1 MELTAKLRDFISN
14 GNWGLKLLSL
24 LLAIIV
30 YYAIK
35 VETSKNMRGR
45 DQSFNSILHPAATPH
60 DGTTSNDGNTKDT
73 K

>member
-1 MELTAKLRDFISN
+1 MELTAKLKDFISN

-35 VETSKNMRGR
+35 VESTKNIRIG
-45 DQSFNSILHPAATPH
+45 DFYKEAFSHQAATPH